1 MTTRMERMMKI
12 RQDRL
17 VEFVFCGGDGEGGG
31 GGGYD
36 CIDSLMRGW
45 RVMRGSVPS
54 LRIMWV
60 FCIVVFKLIYLVFS
74 ELVPLLKR

>member
-31 GGGYD
+31 GEGGGGGGYD
-36 CIDSLMRGW
+36 CIDSLMAG
-45 RVMRGSVPS
+45 
-54 LRIMWV
+54 
-60 FCIVVFKLIYLVFS
+60 
-74 ELVPLLKR
+74 

>member
-17 VEFVFCGGDGEGGG
+17 VEFVFCGGDGGDGGEGGE

-36 CIDSLMRGW
+36 CIDSLMAGW
-45 RVMRGSVPS
+45 RVIRGSVPS
-54 LRIMWV
+54 LRIMAGLYCGSV
-60 FCIVVFKLIYLVFS
+60 
-74 ELVPLLKR
+74 